1 MPFESKVSFS
11 VALNFDPAGGDGV
24 QKEIERDDREDDIT
38 PPLVSRCSSQPQP
51 TSGIQHQ
58 TPPKPSRPKLHRF
71 GRFQPIAMLNTITAN
86 GPGAETDSAKAKD
99 RESLRLLIQAT
110 SLKEKTTI
118 TAGRNE
124 AMSSGSADYSLV
136 RHVPDASS
144 SITPKN
150 PVAFDLPLDFPS
162 DSGSDLVSS
171 LQRLRVRGLASYFEK
186 MERVAALRS
195 SPSSATLISGGIEMD
210 GFDSA
215 VKEDDETKVVEL
227 EDWEE
232 MTKSDLS
239 QR

>member
-1 MPFESKVSFS
+1 
-11 VALNFDPAGGDGV
+11 
-24 QKEIERDDREDDIT
+24 
-38 PPLVSRCSSQPQP
+38 
-51 TSGIQHQ
+51 
-58 TPPKPSRPKLHRF
+58 
-71 GRFQPIAMLNTITAN
+71 
-86 GPGAETDSAKAKD
+86 
-99 RESLRLLIQAT
+99 
-110 SLKEKTTI
+110 
-118 TAGRNE
+118 
-124 AMSSGSADYSLV
+124 MSSGSADYSLV

-150 PVAFDLPLDFPS
+150 PVAFDLPLDLPS

-210 GFDSA
+210 GFDSV